1 VHAPA
6 TAAVTQKSVHH
17 SACYAAFVDA
27 LLKSSI
33 ELAAGKTPGEK
44 LAEALEL
51 MEWGIGLERAR
62 LRAQNPQAL
71 EEEIDRMLTAWLC
84 RDDG

>member
-1 VHAPA
+1 MLVGTWEAHEA
-6 TAAVTQKSVHH
+6 
-17 SACYAAFVDA
+17 ACYADLVDA

-33 ELAAGKTPGEK
+33 ELAAAKSPGEK

-51 MEWGIGLERAR
+51 MEWGIRMQQAR
-62 LRAQNPQAL
+62 LRERNPRASD
-71 EEEIDRMLTAWLC
+71 EEIDRELTAWLC